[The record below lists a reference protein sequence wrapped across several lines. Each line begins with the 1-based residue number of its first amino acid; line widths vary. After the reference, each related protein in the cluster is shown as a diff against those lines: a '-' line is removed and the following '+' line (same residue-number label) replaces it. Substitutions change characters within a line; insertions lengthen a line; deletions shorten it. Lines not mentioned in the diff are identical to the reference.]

1 MRPPQESEGG
11 QAAAEPSDGTPS
23 SMTEDKEVADWVKT
37 NIALREKGLLG
48 NGNKPALH
56 AVALD
61 QVAGSPLLDDP
72 PTDFPTP

>member
-1 MRPPQESEGG
+1 MRPPQESEEAS
-11 QAAAEPSDGTPS
+11 QPSDDTSS

-37 NIALREKGLLG
+37 NLVLREKGLLG

-61 QVAGSPLLDDP
+61 AVPGSPLLDDP
-72 PTDFPTP
+72 STAFPPA